1 MVAPATRD
9 ILKTGALA
17 NQLRAELADTQRP
30 NLRQLAVDLGQGLV
44 TVRGTVDSFYE
55 KQLAIH
61 ACQAVLG
68 GAEWIDAVE
77 VR

>member
-1 MVAPATRD
+1 MVAPA
-9 ILKTGALA
+9 IPEVAL
-17 NQLRAELADTQRP
+17 NSSLTKQLREELAVTQRP
-30 NLRQLAVDLGQGLV
+30 SLRQLAVDLRQGLV

-68 GAEWIDAVE
+68 HAEWVDAVE

>member
-1 MVAPATRD
+1 MVAPAVPEVGT
-9 ILKTGALA
+9 LA
-17 NQLRAELADTQRP
+17 NQLRVELAETQRP
-30 NLRQLAVDLGQGLV
+30 NLRQLAVDLRQGLV
-44 TVRGTVDSFYE
+44 TLRGTVDSFYE

-68 GAEWIDAVE
+68 RAEWVDAVE